1 VRAYLL
7 SRLGQTVLVVF
18 LSLTAVFF
26 LMRLGGDPVLLFL
39 PMDIQAKDLT
49 EFRERLGFNDPV
61 AVQYG
66 RFISRAIRGD
76 FGESLRY
83 KQDALGLVLERLP
96 ATLYLAVAALG
107 LTFLVAV
114 PVGVL
119 SAVRRGSL
127 FDFFGMGAAVL
138 GQAIPGF
145 WLGLMLI
152 YLFSVQ
158 LGWLPTGGTGSARH
172 FVMPCV
178 VLASFYAARMARLTR
193 SSVLDTLNEEFVLT
207 ARAKG
212 LAERIVI
219 AKHALK
225 NSAIPIVTLA
235 GLDTGQL
242 LGGRA
247 RGAVYLVAEALLI
260 TRTLSLNSEGQR
272 EQDRYRELALVVARA
287 QFAPVAEDTVFEYY
301 EQMGRYVESGPF
313 DIDPGPDLVPPTDER
328 TYNGRIWL
336 LARTTYFPDP
346 DQPPPADSPEYQRAL
361 SFYESR
367 AIGANFRWSWRNA
380 GLEQDLYRQTIQ
392 ASDAAFRSA
401 TTTAGLLLA
410 NHLLSAVDAFITE
423 RLSRPRRDVS
433 IHSGFRTGGHRR
445 RYGFAVTVSI
455 GL

>member
-1 VRAYLL
+1 MRAYLL

-49 EFRERLGFNDPV
+49 EFRQRLGFNDPV

-66 RFISRAIRGD
+66 RFVGRAVRGD

-96 ATLYLAVAALG
+96 ATLYLALAALA
-107 LTFLVAV
+107 LTFLIAV

-138 GQAIPGF
+138 GQAVPGF

-152 YLFSVQ
+152 YLFSVK
-158 LGWLPTGGTGSARH
+158 LGWLPTGGTGSVRH

-212 LAERIVI
+212 LAEWVVI

-242 LGGRA
+242 LGGAVITETIFAWPGLGRLTVQALLNRDFPVVLAAVFIFSVTYTLINLVVDLLYGWLDPRTRA
-247 RGAVYLVAEALLI
+247 RA
-260 TRTLSLNSEGQR
+260 
-272 EQDRYRELALVVARA
+272 ARA
-287 QFAPVAEDTVFEYY
+287 
-301 EQMGRYVESGPF
+301 
-313 DIDPGPDLVPPTDER
+313 
-328 TYNGRIWL
+328 
-336 LARTTYFPDP
+336 
-346 DQPPPADSPEYQRAL
+346 
-361 SFYESR
+361 
-367 AIGANFRWSWRNA
+367 
-380 GLEQDLYRQTIQ
+380 
-392 ASDAAFRSA
+392 
-401 TTTAGLLLA
+401 
-410 NHLLSAVDAFITE
+410 
-423 RLSRPRRDVS
+423 
-433 IHSGFRTGGHRR
+433 
-445 RYGFAVTVSI
+445 
-455 GL
+455 